1 MKTFKLVLVMLIAA
15 IPLLSQNPYMVK
27 LINPGSD
34 AKPEKFTDFNGK
46 LIFRALSKNNG
57 MEPWIS
63 DGTEIG
69 TFMLK
74 NINASIEISSGNS
87 NPDHFTVFNNRVIFS
102 ARNAENGE
110 ELWITD
116 GTSEGTKLLKDIN
129 NNGDSNPKDFMAF
142 KNKLFFTA
150 NDGVNGEEL
159 WITDGTESGTKLFLD
174 IFKGKMGST
183 PNSKRVC
190 GEYVY
195 FSADNGS
202 EGHELWI
209 SDGSIEGT
217 KILSDLNIG
226 ANGSSPKQFMRLNDL
241 VFFVANDGFEGNEL
255 WISDGSEEGTFLLKD
270 IYTGKESS
278 NPANFFI
285 SDSRL
290 FFTANDGK
298 NGVELWS
305 SDGTEEGTNM
315 IVDLNP
321 KGSSNPS
328 NFIELV
334 PEFYLFSADNGD
346 LGSEL
351 YQLYIQDGNSETEL
365 IQDFLPGLKGSNPG
379 NMVTTG
385 SDIYFCAD
393 NIEYGREIYFISS
406 GSEAIKLLKDINP
419 GNKNSRVEE
428 IIFSGQHLFFQ
439 ADNGRDSL
447 QLWALKAPFSELLVK
462 KQATNLLPNDTLDF
476 GEVEFDKPT
485 EVKLNLKNK
494 GNSILRIFEIDAE
507 NLDNF
512 STELEV
518 DFLNAGDSTF
528 LKIEFTPQ
536 GIGEFMEKFNIIS
549 YSVKN
554 KVYPI
559 NLKGKGVILASQ
571 LYIKN
576 NENFISNNSTYD
588 FGSVFIGKD
597 STLQLKL
604 INSGNIKLDLT
615 DIELNGSQYKID
627 SLPRFILPDSSFDF
641 RVRFLPINSGI
652 QTGSITF
659 KTNDTENKI
668 VKINFTGKG
677 IPLTNVDNLL
687 MTEVD
692 IFPNPVSDFLHIKV
706 SEKLKNAHYYLM
718 SPDDRVVKNFSLSS
732 GEEYI
737 ISVEDLPK
745 GVYILKIIENDR
757 MATYKI
763 VKL

>member
-1 MKTFKLVLVMLIAA
+1 MLLIK
-15 IPLLSQNPYMVK
+15 IMPSLSQNPYMVR
-27 LINPGSD
+27 LINPGND
-34 AKPEKFTDFNGK
+34 AKPEKFTDFNGR
-46 LIFRALSKNNG
+46 LIFRALTKNNG
-57 MEPWIS
+57 VEPWIS
-63 DGTEIG
+63 DGTEAG
-69 TFMLK
+69 TFMIK
-74 NINASIEISSGNS
+74 DINTSPLISSGNS
-87 NPDHFTVFNNRVIFS
+87 NPDYFTILKNRVFFT
-102 ARNAENGE
+102 ARNGDNGNE
-110 ELWITD
+110 VWYTD
-116 GTSEGTKLLKDIN
+116 GTNVGTNLLKDIN
-129 NNGDSNPKDFMAF
+129 IIGDSDPEDFLVFNDKIYFSATDSLQNTELWVSDGTTSGTKLLLDIFPGKEGSKPKNKKKVGSLFYFSANNGKHGNELWASDGTTSGTRMISDINPDKLSSNPKNFISL
-142 KNKLFFTA
+142 NELIYFTA
-150 NDGVNGEEL
+150 ENETFGTEL
-159 WITDGTESGTKLFLD
+159 WVTDGTE
-174 IFKGKMGST
+174 
-183 PNSKRVC
+183 
-190 GEYVY
+190 
-195 FSADNGS
+195 
-202 EGHELWI
+202 
-209 SDGSIEGT
+209 EGT
-217 KILSDLNIG
+217 QIV
-226 ANGSSPKQFMRLNDL
+226 R
-241 VFFVANDGFEGNEL
+241 
-255 WISDGSEEGTFLLKD
+255 D
-270 IYTGKESS
+270 IWQGVKGS
-278 NPANFFI
+278 NPSNFFI

-334 PEFYLFSADNGD
+334 PEFHLFSADNGD

-351 YQLYIQDGNSETEL
+351 YQLFNYDGNSEIEL

-393 NIEYGREIYFISS
+393 NIEYGREIYFINS

-462 KQATNLLPNDTLDF
+462 KQAKNLLPNDTLDF
-476 GEVEFDKPT
+476 GEVQFEKPT
-485 EVKLNLKNK
+485 EIKLNLKNI
-494 GNSILRIFEIDAE
+494 GSSILRIFEIDAE

-512 STELEV
+512 STELQV

-536 GIGEFMEKFNIIS
+536 GIGEFLEKFNIIS

-576 NENFISNNSTYD
+576 NENFLSNNSTYD

-597 STLQLKL
+597 STVKLKL
-604 INSGNIKLDLT
+604 INLGNIKLDLT

-641 RVRFLPINSGI
+641 RVRFLPINSGV
-652 QTGSITF
+652 QLGSITF
-659 KTNDTENKI
+659 KTNDTDNKI

-706 SEKLKNAHYYLM
+706 SEKLKNAHYYLTA
-718 SPDDRVVKNFSLSS
+718 PDDRVVKNFSLSS

-745 GVYILKIIENDR
+745 GVYILKITENDK